1 MSARWS
7 VDRSPCRAMYADKT
21 ARARSSPFGESFM
34 QAFYPSS
41 AFPGSAAAGER
52 GPVHLTHAHRA
63 ASTRVVIHFSTK
75 PMIAGVWNLLFGL
88 VAVAAGVSGRFELPL
103 IGGSTSLIIAG
114 ALVAAYGVFQ
124 IGRAYRRQRMR

>member
-1 MSARWS
+1 
-7 VDRSPCRAMYADKT
+7 
-21 ARARSSPFGESFM
+21 
-34 QAFYPSS
+34 
-41 AFPGSAAAGER
+41 
-52 GPVHLTHAHRA
+52 
-63 ASTRVVIHFSTK
+63 
-75 PMIAGVWNLLFGL
+75 MIAGVWNLLFGL